1 MAFIG
6 LTNLADTLFINR
18 VAVGKAGT
26 AIVIVVLALVAS
38 FFKTRAIAH
47 DLNSNEG
54 KKGSHNTA
62 IVIRQNM

>member
-6 LTNLADTLFINR
+6 LTNLAGTLLINR

-26 AIVIVVLALVAS
+26 AIVGLFLALVVS

-47 DLNSNEG
+47 D
-54 KKGSHNTA
+54 
-62 IVIRQNM
+62 